1 MAKRFVNIDRATPIL
16 LPQDMRD
23 WLPQDHIARFI
34 LEAVDSSDLSLA
46 SVNRNGSGDC
56 QYPPGMM
63 LSMLID
69 AYCTGRFSSRSIE
82 EATFSDVALRF
93 ITADTHPDHDTICTF
108 RRNNGALISSL
119 FLSVLVLAKE
129 LKFLRVGTVSIDGS
143 KIEANASKH
152 KAVSFGRAQ
161 EKIDH
166 LQAEVTQFLERAE
179 TADSTPLADGLSI
192 PKEIQR
198 REDRIAQLLKA
209 REAIRARAAA
219 KVEAELEAYEAE
231 LRKRKAEAEAG
242 EIRGGPF
249 PPMPSD
255 EPKPGD
261 QYNFTDPE
269 SRLMK
274 QGGAEHFE
282 QSYNAQ
288 AAVDA
293 GGSLLVIGAHVSNA
307 CNDKEQLV
315 PTLASIAPEVG
326 RPEAILIDNGFYS
339 EKAVQ
344 EAESRGVKVYASVGK
359 QTHQRSV
366 VDLEADQEPEPLLE
380 GATTKEAMAHR
391 MKTAEGKAVYK
402 LRKETVEPVFGIIK
416 EAMGLRRF
424 LLRGLAKVNLEW
436 ALVTLAYNV
445 KRLFSLIGRQY
456 A

>member
-1 MAKRFVNIDRATPIL
+1 MAKRFVNIDRSTPIL

-34 LEAVDSSDLSLA
+34 IEAVDASDLSVA
-46 SVNRNGSGDC
+46 SVNKNGSGDC

-63 LSMLID
+63 LSMLIY

-82 EATFSDVALRF
+82 GATFSDVALRF

-108 RRNNGALISSL
+108 RRNNGPLISSV

-129 LKFLRVGTVSIDGS
+129 LKILSVGTVSIDGS

-152 KAVSFGRAQ
+152 KAVSFARAQ
-161 EKIDH
+161 EKIEH
-166 LQAEVTQFLERAE
+166 LQSEVTELLERAE
-179 TADSTPLADGLSI
+179 KADSTPLADGLSI

-209 REAIRARAAA
+209 REAIQARAAA
-219 KVEAELEAYEAE
+219 KVESELEAYEE
-231 LRKRKAEAEAG
+231 DLRKRKEEAEAG
-242 EIRGGPF
+242 NFRGGPF
-249 PPMPSD
+249 APMPSQ

-269 SRLMK
+269 SRIMK
-274 QGGAEHFE
+274 QGGANHFE

-293 GGSLLVIGAHVSNA
+293 DGSMLVIGAHVTDA

-315 PTLASIAPEVG
+315 PTLECISPEIG
-326 RPEAILIDNGFYS
+326 KPEAVLIDNGFYS
-339 EKAVQ
+339 EKAVL
-344 EAESRGVKVYASVGK
+344 EAESQGVKVYAPVGK
-359 QTHQRSV
+359 QTHGRSV
-366 VDLEADQEPEPLLE
+366 TDLEAHQEPEPPLE
-380 GATTKEAMAHR
+380 GATVKEGMAQR
-391 MKTAEGKAVYK
+391 LKTAEGKALYK

-416 EAMGLRRF
+416 EAMGFRRF
-424 LLRGLAKVNLEW
+424 SLRGLVKVNLEW

-445 KRLFSLIGRQY
+445 KRLFTLKGRQY